1 MLDLLCHH
9 RLVIGP
15 VQLEGLQRVSHRHV
29 WRDEP
34 AYIDRVVL
42 NNLVLYQDFTQKSRG
57 ARSHMSQF
65 AILWLQI
72 ILQICKLFHGYLELS
87 GYRYKRS
94 REKSH
99 QTRVVNYSR

>member
-34 AYIDRVVL
+34 AYIGRVVWGAIL
-42 NNLVLYQDFTQKSRG
+42 NNLVLYQDFTQKKPG
-57 ARSHMSQF
+57 TRSHTSQF

-72 ILQICKLFHGYLELS
+72 ISRLFGI
-87 GYRYKRS
+87 KWI
-94 REKSH
+94 
-99 QTRVVNYSR
+99 